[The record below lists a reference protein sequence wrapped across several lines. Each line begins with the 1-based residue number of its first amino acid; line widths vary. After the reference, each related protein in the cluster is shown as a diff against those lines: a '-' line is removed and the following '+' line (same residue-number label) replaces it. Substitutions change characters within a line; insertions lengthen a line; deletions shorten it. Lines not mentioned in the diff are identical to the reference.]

1 MSPTAASSEAALPLA
16 ALSQLMAALRHKS
29 ACFVQHMHPD
39 WIEAAL
45 PGRVKWALSQAG
57 GAHGGR
63 VSMLLAKAYGV
74 GWPDLCTLQHR
85 AHRVA
90 LLPMPA
96 CKQVLATVALYAQRG
111 SVRRCVGRTARLNL
125 VTMVGEPAYW
135 ALVKTTET
143 DTQAVDHDVAHR
155 SLEDCAAEG
164 YRLLHD
170 NGLWTCK
177 KASLI
182 TRLTLARDAL
192 SDTPR
197 PARALPHH
205 ELGELLG
212 RLDQFFPEQS
222 WLFGSDMDRAL
233 SA

>member
-1 MSPTAASSEAALPLA
+1 
-16 ALSQLMAALRHKS
+16 
-29 ACFVQHMHPD
+29 MHPD

-45 PGRVKWALSQAG
+45 PGRVHWALSQAG
-57 GAHGGR
+57 GAKGGR
-63 VSMLLAKAYGV
+63 LSMLLASAYGV
-74 GWPDLCTLQHR
+74 AWPDLLTLRHR

-96 CKQVLATVALYAQRG
+96 CKQVLAMVALYAKRG
-111 SVRRCVGRTARLNL
+111 SVRRCVGRTARLSL
-125 VTMVGEPAYW
+125 VAMVGEPAYW

-143 DTQAVDHDVAHR
+143 HAQAVDHEVAHR
-155 SLEDCAAEG
+155 SLEECAAHG
-164 YRLLHD
+164 YRLLND
-170 NGLWTCK
+170 NGLLTCK

-192 SDTPR
+192 SAAPLTS
-197 PARALPHH
+197 RAVPHH
-205 ELGELLG
+205 ELSDLLH
-212 RLDQFFPEQS
+212 RLDQFFPEHS